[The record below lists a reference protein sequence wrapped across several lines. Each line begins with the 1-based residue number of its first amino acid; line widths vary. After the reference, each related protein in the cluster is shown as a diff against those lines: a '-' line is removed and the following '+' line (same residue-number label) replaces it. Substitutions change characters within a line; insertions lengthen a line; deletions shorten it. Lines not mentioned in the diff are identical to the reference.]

1 MSDFM
6 EPTGRD
12 DEPLD
17 NKRRRLIFRSDH
29 RGIKEMDV
37 IMGRFAKAH
46 VPSFDADELAEYDAL
61 LCNNDPDLYNWI
73 TEKEPAPDEISNMA
87 VFQKLLAFKVV

>member
-1 MSDFM
+1 MTDFM
-6 EPTGRD
+6 EPAGKEHETI
-12 DEPLD
+12 E

-29 RGIKEMDV
+29 RGTKEMDV
-37 IMGRFAKAH
+37 ILGRFAKAH
-46 VPSFDADELAEYDAL
+46 VPGFSEDELAQFDAL

-73 TEKEPAPDEISNMA
+73 TQKEPAPPEITGLS

>member
-12 DEPLD
+12 DEPLE

-37 IMGRFAKAH
+37 IMGRFAKAY
-46 VPSFDADELAEYDAL
+46 VPAFNADELSQYDTL

-73 TEKEPAPDEISNMA
+73 TKKEPAPFEISSMP
-87 VFQKLLAFKVV
+87 VFQKLLSFDVV

>member
-6 EPTGRD
+6 EPVGRN

-37 IMGRFAKAH
+37 IMGRFAKVH
-46 VPSFDADELAEYDAL
+46 VPNFTEDELAEYDAL

-73 TEKEPAPDEISNMA
+73 TQKEPAPDEIASMG
-87 VFQKLLAFKVV
+87 VFAKLLAFKVV

>member
-6 EPTGRD
+6 EPAGKN
-12 DEPLD
+12 DEPIE

-29 RGIKEMDV
+29 RGTKEMDI

-46 VPSFDADELAEYDAL
+46 VPEFNEDELADFDAL

-73 TEKEPAPDEISNMA
+73 TRKEDAPEPIASMS
-87 VFQKLLAFKVV
+87 VFQKLLAFDVA

>member
-1 MSDFM
+1 MTDFM
-6 EPTGRD
+6 EPAGRD
-12 DEPLD
+12 DEPLE

-29 RGIKEMDV
+29 RGTKEMDV

-46 VPSFDADELAEYDAL
+46 VPSFDADELAEYDSL

-73 TEKEPAPDEISNMA
+73 TEKEPAPENVASMG
-87 VFQKLLAFKVV
+87 VFQKLLAYKVV